1 LKKVARRI
9 FLENC
14 KLQRMKMPTLAANEA
29 RAKVEVKI
37 RIIQEEEAVQ
47 EEEGETHLIKEISS
61 AIIVKG
67 MVTLKGG
74 MG

>member
-1 LKKVARRI
+1 
-9 FLENC
+9 
-14 KLQRMKMPTLAANEA
+14 MKMPTLETNETKAN
-29 RAKVEVKI
+29 VEDKI

-47 EEEGETHLIKEISS
+47 EEEAEAYMIKEIFR

-74 MG
+74 LR